1 MSRMR
6 SQIERSTR
14 IKIPR
19 YVLEGVEGG
28 PKVEDEEVGVE
39 PVSAESWV
47 TEPTALD
54 YVEVVSRRS
63 SKSNSCVFES
73 AELLS
78 DPPELEPPVPCE
90 EWQAWALWAFFFL

>member
-19 YVLEGVEGG
+19 YVLEEGVEGG

-39 PVSAESWV
+39 PVSAES
-47 TEPTALD
+47 
-54 YVEVVSRRS
+54 
-63 SKSNSCVFES
+63 
-73 AELLS
+73 
-78 DPPELEPPVPCE
+78 
-90 EWQAWALWAFFFL
+90 

>member
-19 YVLEGVEGG
+19 YALEGVEGG

-39 PVSAESWV
+39 PVSAES
-47 TEPTALD
+47 
-54 YVEVVSRRS
+54 
-63 SKSNSCVFES
+63 
-73 AELLS
+73 
-78 DPPELEPPVPCE
+78 
-90 EWQAWALWAFFFL
+90 